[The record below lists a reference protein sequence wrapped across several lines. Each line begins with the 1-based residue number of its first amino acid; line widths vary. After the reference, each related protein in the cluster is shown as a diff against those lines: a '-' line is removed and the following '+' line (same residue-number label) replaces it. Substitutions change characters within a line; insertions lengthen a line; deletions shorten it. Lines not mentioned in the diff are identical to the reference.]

1 MQRALWC
8 INTGR
13 NLNATCKYQMTFTKH
28 VPCLILLWANVVITD
43 FILSNK
49 ITFENKAA
57 RKISI
62 RRGKSQRITETIT
75 YSDKV
80 QRVDSAKYW
89 LTDPFSP
96 KEWLWG
102 VGTCVEKISLF
113 SFVSISVFISVYV
126 TIYPYTYLIWASVW
140 HIEYSVALKNWEYQ
154 LWGIASL

>member
-1 MQRALWC
+1 MYTNLCTWPLVKHKSLTFPPTSKLLAASRIKINKRNNSETIQRALWC
-8 INTGR
+8 INTGS

-57 RKISI
+57 RTISI
-62 RRGKSQRITETIT
+62 RKEKLQRITETIT

-80 QRVDSAKYW
+80 QRVDSVKYW

-96 KEWLWG
+96 
-102 VGTCVEKISLF
+102 
-113 SFVSISVFISVYV
+113 
-126 TIYPYTYLIWASVW
+126 
-140 HIEYSVALKNWEYQ
+140 
-154 LWGIASL
+154 